1 MSKNSTAED
10 IAQVKALKAAWD
22 TAEDRL
28 CRAGDELFDAR
39 RADLVATRS
48 GRAST
53 PGTVEAAQVAWDAAA
68 VVFDAA
74 DSALTS
80 AATRISREEAAELG
94 ILPDEEAEQAHSDW
108 VDRERERYAAG
119 ELSAEQVAD
128 LECLPGWCWRPSP
141 EWEERMEAARWV
153 DEQRRAYADGSLE
166 DWKIAKLEALKG
178 WTWDIDSAA

>member
-1 MSKNSTAED
+1 MRENSTPED
-10 IAQVKALKAAWD
+10 IAQVKALKAARN

-28 CRAGDELFDAR
+28 CQAGDDLFDAR
-39 RADLVATRS
+39 RADLAATRS
-48 GRAST
+48 GRASV
-53 PGTVEAAQVAWDAAA
+53 PGAVEAAQVAWDAAA

-74 DSALTS
+74 DSALAA

-128 LECLPGWCWRPSP
+128 LECLPGWRWGPSP
-141 EWEERMEAARWV
+141 EHEQRMQDARWA
-153 DEQRRAYADGSLE
+153 DEQRQAYADGSLE
-166 DWKIAKLEALKG
+166 DWKIAELEALKG
-178 WTWDIDSAA
+178 WTWDIDPAA